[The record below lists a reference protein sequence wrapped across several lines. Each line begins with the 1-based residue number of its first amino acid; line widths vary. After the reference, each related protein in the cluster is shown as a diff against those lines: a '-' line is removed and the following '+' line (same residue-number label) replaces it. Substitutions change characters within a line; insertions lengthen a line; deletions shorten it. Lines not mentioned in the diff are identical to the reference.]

1 MCFVRKGALE
11 KCSITKTLKGVPPP
25 PLWLPPIRY
34 PPQPGNNSLALN
46 AGTVWGDRH
55 CPLLHRTSMLF
66 FLSLQKGIPK
76 SPKMVTVDY
85 FDTHTNDE
93 ALYQYTK
100 ITPKLKVLREQIS
113 DI

>member
-1 MCFVRKGALE
+1 
-11 KCSITKTLKGVPPP
+11 
-25 PLWLPPIRY
+25 
-34 PPQPGNNSLALN
+34 
-46 AGTVWGDRH
+46 
-55 CPLLHRTSMLF
+55 
-66 FLSLQKGIPK
+66 
-76 SPKMVTVDY
+76 MVTVDY